1 MCPQADELID
11 TNEFIDGEWGDPQ
24 TVSFNQRDLLLY
36 AVGIG
41 CTEMKFICES
51 PRAHAQSRI
60 ATMLKELLN
69 LTYPTAAYQTN
80 RTRNLPRFR
89 FTQSPSA

>member
-1 MCPQADELID
+1 MALFTEAPSLLTFLFPCVCAQADDLID

-41 CTEMKFICES
+41 CTEMKFICK
-51 PRAHAQSRI
+51 PPACTLI
-60 ATMLKELLN
+60 
-69 LTYPTAAYQTN
+69 
-80 RTRNLPRFR
+80 
-89 FTQSPSA
+89 